1 VRNTVP
7 RLAFTLKLSV
17 TCEIPLTGLR
27 GILDEAVILRDDWE
41 ARDTSD
47 VITSA
52 SGRRRRRGR
61 RRRGVTVTRHAERHT
76 RLVGSGLFL

>member
-1 VRNTVP
+1 MRNTVP

-27 GILDEAVILRDDWE
+27 GILDEAVIRDDWE

-47 VITSA
+47 VISA
-52 SGRRRRRGR
+52 SG
-61 RRRGVTVTRHAERHT
+61 
-76 RLVGSGLFL
+76 

>member
-1 VRNTVP
+1 MRNTVP

-61 RRRGVTVTRHAERHT
+61 RRGVTDTRHAERHT